1 MSNNDYLNCKIL
13 MTFQSFII
21 NILTFLFYQRESF
34 IYILIIIYFSLNT
47 KLTYIIDYSGKKA
60 TLF

>member
-1 MSNNDYLNCKIL
+1 

-47 KLTYIIDYSGKKA
+47 KFIYIIDYSGKKA